1 MNPLEFRIFLKM
13 EEMKK
18 STKSVKSDDNLPTI
32 FHEPNSWEKYE
43 IIKKMIDEAYQKWVR
58 STA

>member
-1 MNPLEFRIFLKM
+1 
-13 EEMKK
+13 MKK
-18 STKSVKSDDNLPTI
+18 STKSVKYDDNLPTI